1 MANEEK
7 DKKVIELQERI
18 NKIESILA
26 LHYHNAMGSAGIG
39 MISAVCFKSLLFHF
53 YFSLTD

>member
-18 NKIESILA
+18 NKIESIVA
-26 LHYHNAMGSAGIG
+26 LHYHDAMGSAGIG
-39 MISAVCFKSLLFHF
+39 MSSAVWFKSMGPFRK
-53 YFSLTD
+53 S